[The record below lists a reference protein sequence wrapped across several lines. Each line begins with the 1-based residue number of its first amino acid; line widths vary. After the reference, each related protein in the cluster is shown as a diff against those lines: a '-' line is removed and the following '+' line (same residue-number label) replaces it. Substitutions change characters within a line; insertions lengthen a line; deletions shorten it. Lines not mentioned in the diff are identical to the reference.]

1 MLRSCVTSVPRL
13 HMTPRELGMEI
24 GMATTR
30 DQCLN
35 QDPVLD
41 DVFEVSVMHVDFL
54 QWIFPFYT
62 ISQETFVGT

>member
-1 MLRSCVTSVPRL
+1 
-13 HMTPRELGMEI
+13 MEI